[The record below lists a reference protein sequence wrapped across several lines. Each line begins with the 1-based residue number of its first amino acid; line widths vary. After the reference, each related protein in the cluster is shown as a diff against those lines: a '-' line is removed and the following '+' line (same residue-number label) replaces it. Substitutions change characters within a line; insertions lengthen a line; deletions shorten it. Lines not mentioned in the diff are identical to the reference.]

1 MTYGQ
6 DFGFTNDPTA
16 LVAIYQWNGGLILDE
31 KIYRTGLTNSD
42 IVSEYK
48 ILGIERSAEIFA
60 DSSEP
65 KSIEEIYR
73 SGYNIKPVVK

>member
-1 MTYGQ
+1 M

-16 LVAIYQWNGGLILDE
+16 LVAVYEYGEALVLDE
-31 KIYRTGLTNSD
+31 IVYESGLTNPD
-42 IVSEYK
+42 IVRKLENANITK
-48 ILGIERSAEIFA
+48 NTEIWA

-73 SGYNIKPVVK
+73 SGYNIHAVEK